1 VVKWKRVIY
10 KCTICGSLRI
20 PKSKRSYSNF
30 RARAEAEAEALP
42 ARAAAAAGAE
52 VAAFVARPEAT
63 PEGLAGAVSGAEAAF
78 ANALGGPER
87 CRSNPAATAAWANF
101 PSGPAAAAARTLAA
115 ATLPR
120 RAPGPP
126 SAGVLSSQR
135 RVRELSRARAQAQ
148 EARAALARAEAAA
161 GARGAREGEL
171 SAEVSRLRS
180 ELAGASTA
188 AEASEQQAQTLSGRL
203 EASGRRV
210 AELEAAVED
219 AAAAAFRS
227 RPPPPSP
234 PPPAAFAAAPPPSS
248 TPFSLP
254 PLDGGGIP
262 ASMTVAALE
271 QWLTDAGRG
280 EEAWRLSNARAK
292 KGAFVA
298 AVEAILRGECRLL
311 FLLRS
316 RRPLQQK
323 KGPDRTEQGMP
334 CPRPRLSRA
343 FPVS

>member
-1 VVKWKRVIY
+1 M
-10 KCTICGSLRI
+10 
-20 PKSKRSYSNF
+20 
-30 RARAEAEAEALP
+30 
-42 ARAAAAAGAE
+42 
-52 VAAFVARPEAT
+52 
-63 PEGLAGAVSGAEAAF
+63 
-78 ANALGGPER
+78 
-87 CRSNPAATAAWANF
+87 
-101 PSGPAAAAARTLAA
+101 
-115 ATLPR
+115 
-120 RAPGPP
+120 
-126 SAGVLSSQR
+126 
-135 RVRELSRARAQAQ
+135 RAQAQ

-188 AEASEQQAQTLSGRL
+188 AGASEQQAQTLSGRL

-234 PPPAAFAAAPPPSS
+234 PPPAAFAPAPPPSS